1 MNCIQL
7 VHNKKLGLPP
17 EKRLLEIPEQIL
29 KEASCDYF
37 ISFRNYPSCFSAAK
51 IHSVDASKRFI
62 NTYKGNII
70 CYYLETDSPIAP
82 LIFWDLAHTLNIG
95 DSLIVYDLN
104 QGFYLE
110 RDYYRDSFKIDSKG
124 KHCKVFTKINLLAAE
139 KNTGLDDWTFG
150 IPTGPGD
157 ATLLNAVVKRI
168 LEFPCKEKEIIL
180 CGRPGSNFQFWDQV
194 RIVGEDIPA
203 PPVQIARKKNCIA
216 EHARY
221 NNLCILHDRVFL
233 PANFMEAIERF
244 GDIYP
249 VTTLQSIY
257 FDDKN
262 NMIPFRYSDY
272 NEILKDPLAGGRAVV
287 GTNKQNIFSAFR
299 NNLFPFLEKEVKFIY
314 SNPLFYKPKSYATGS
329 LYIVKRNVIK
339 AFPLASRLCWE
350 EFEDVEWGIR
360 ISSAGIPS
368 RINPY
373 AMTQSL
379 SMRPLVL
386 YENSVRYL
394 SYDQTQKRWH
404 PLGSNLPLKRKPLFK
419 VKQLEAWDKFML
431 FKEKYCPKMNVNAQ
445 ELTGLSRME
454 LITRL
459 IAQSEFELS
468 YENTKKFLGDVERL
482 LFLSTISYESKEYL
496 YHALMQRGSIA
507 KYDLMYHAEIY
518 NQYLDRPKKGLF
530 PVSISEF
537 FVKKSITNQI
547 GSVLSASKL
556 ARQNGKAFYHPDGFN
571 GFLKAI
577 KYSTPYINYFL
588 ESDDERNNCK

>member
-180 CGRPGSNFQFWDQV
+180 CGRPGSNFHFWDQV

-272 NEILKDPLAGGRAVV
+272 GQIIREPLAGSYAAVHTDN
-287 GTNKQNIFSAFR
+287 GNAFSAFQQL
-299 NNLFPFLEKEVKFIY
+299 LFPALEKGSRFFCG
-314 SNPLFYKPKSYATGS
+314 NPLFYTSTTYATGS
-329 LYIVKRNVIK
+329 LYIVKKNVWNSY
-339 AFPLASRLCWE
+339 PMDPRLYWE

-360 ISSAGIPS
+360 ISSTGIPS

-373 AMTQSL
+373 SITQSL
-379 SMRPLVL
+379 SMRPLLL
-386 YENSVRYL
+386 YENSVCYL
-394 SYDQTQKRWH
+394 SCNQTQRRWH
-404 PLGSNLPLKRKPLFK
+404 PLSSSLPLKRKPLFK
-419 VKQLEAWDKFML
+419 VKQLEAWDKIMH
-431 FKEKYCPKMNVNAQ
+431 FKEKYCPGIIVNVE
-445 ELTGLSRME
+445 ELTGLSRMN
-454 LITRL
+454 LIVRL
-459 IAQSEFELS
+459 IAQSEFELN
-468 YENTKKFLGDVERL
+468 YENIKEYLGDVERL
-482 LFLSTISYESKEYL
+482 LFLSSIAYESKEYL

-537 FVKKSITNQI
+537 FVIKSITNQI
-547 GSVLSASKL
+547 GSVLSALKL